1 MEEEENKEKEED
13 MKQEDT
19 KEEEEKEEVM
29 AFLSFLDRMS
39 FLMRRPSAITH
50 IRGRATGGV

>member
-1 MEEEENKEKEED
+1 